1 MMTNIYGIFVPG
13 TVLSSLVLSKL
24 TVMFLGVVFFRFL
37 LLGVHEAF
45 QICGFIIFIKFCKNV
60 VIISS
65 NIFSIPTRP
74 SRTQLYI
81 C

>member
-1 MMTNIYGIFVPG
+1 MTNIYGIFVPG

-37 LLGVHEAF
+37 LFGVHEAF
-45 QICGFIIFIKFCKNV
+45 RICGFIIFIKFCKNV

-65 NIFSIPTRP
+65 NIFSIPTAP